1 MFFIVYC
8 SKIVGLLL
16 NFDANPNLPDNRG
29 STPLHLAAWGGY
41 NDIVSL
47 LLANPHR
54 PANPNAQTV
63 DKDTPLHCAA
73 QHGYT
78 QVLLALLAHGANADV
93 RNEKHESPLD
103 LAAQYGRLQAVQLLI
118 RANPELIIP
127 FKFECTLSHSPLHL
141 ASRNGHRDVVEVL
154 LAAGVCINLLTPN
167 GSALHEAALCGKE
180 RVVKLLLAHGI
191 DVDARDA
198 DGRTALNLLQ
208 EFPPNVT
215 KNIVSII
222 NKYSNRH
229 YASYSDDNFLSR
241 SMYNSY
247 GGHSYDSSNRESS
260 RCTSTYK

>member
-1 MFFIVYC
+1 MIVFFSFLGFRSGIAR
-8 SKIVGLLL
+8 LLL
-16 NFDANPNLPDNRG
+16 NFDANPNMLDNRG

-41 NDIVSL
+41 HDIVGL
-47 LLANPHR
+47 LLMNPHR

-73 QHGYT
+73 QHGHT
-78 QVLLALLAHGANADV
+78 KVLTVLLAHGANADV

-127 FKFECTLSHSPLHL
+127 FKFDCTVSHSPLHL

-180 RVVKLLLAHGI
+180 RVVKLLLQHGI
-191 DVDARDA
+191 DVEARDF
-198 DGRTALNLLQ
+198 DGRTAMDLLQ

-215 KNIVSII
+215 EKIVSII
-222 NKYSNRH
+222 NKFCRH
-229 YASYSDDNFLSR
+229 STYSDDR
-241 SMYNSY
+241 SVYNSY
-247 GGHSYDSSNRESS
+247 GGRSNRDSSQRYSI
-260 RCTSTYK
+260 YK